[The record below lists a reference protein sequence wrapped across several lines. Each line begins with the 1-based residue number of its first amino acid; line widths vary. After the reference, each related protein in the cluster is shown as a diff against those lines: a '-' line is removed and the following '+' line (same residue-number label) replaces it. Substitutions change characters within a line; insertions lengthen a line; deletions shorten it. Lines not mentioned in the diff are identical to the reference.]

1 MAGYKDLPGLVERLK
16 QTFHG
21 RAAEEA
27 AKQMPAATVR
37 EAIPEQVAP
46 AAQSLRADG
55 QPLRASPAPDLDDD
69 FLREGGY
76 CVQPQCLQNRSIR
89 PRYQV
94 QERGFGLWL
103 CRAGIQ

>member
-1 MAGYKDLPGLVERLK
+1 MAGYKNLPGLVERLK

-21 RAAEEA
+21 HAAEEA

-46 AAQSLRADG
+46 AAQSLHADAP
-55 QPLRASPAPDLDDD
+55 PLRASPAPDLDDD

-76 CVQPQCLQNRSIR
+76 YIQP
-89 PRYQV
+89 
-94 QERGFGLWL
+94 
-103 CRAGIQ
+103 

>member
-1 MAGYKDLPGLVERLK
+1 MAGYKNLPGLVERVK

-21 RAAEEA
+21 HVAKEA

-46 AAQSLRADG
+46 AAQSLRADAPR
-55 QPLRASPAPDLDDD
+55 QRASPAPDLDDD

-76 CVQPQCLQNRSIR
+76 RTKPAKKKRQA
-89 PRYQV
+89 QV
-94 QERGFGLWL
+94 
-103 CRAGIQ
+103 